1 MQHMNVNKYDLENG
15 NAVEIISDEV
25 LITSEQDALDLMAD
39 VGYQYESTKIIL
51 HKKHVSEHFF
61 ELKSGLAG
69 AVLQKFSNYRVR
81 LAIIGE
87 FSNHKSRSLKDFI
100 YESNRNGH
108 ILFVEDIR
116 AALEA
121 LK

>member
-1 MQHMNVNKYDLENG
+1 MKYQYHNLENS

-25 LITSEQDALDLMAD
+25 LINSEQDALDLMVD
-39 VGYQYESTKIIL
+39 IGYQYESKKIIL
-51 HKKHVSEHFF
+51 HKKNISQQFF
-61 ELKSGLAG
+61 DLKTGLAG
-69 AVLQKFSNYRVR
+69 AVLQKFSNYQVQ

-87 FSNHKSRSLKDFI
+87 FGSHKSKSLDDFI

-108 ILFVEDIR
+108 ILFAVDIPT
-116 AALEA
+116 ALEA